1 MTIYATEPVDR
12 FDIRFP
18 EGLRDTIKASAR
30 ANNRSM
36 RSEINTIL
44 QDHYNPP
51 QSDRD
56 AIARE
61 IKRLADILASGG

>member
-1 MTIYATEPVDR
+1 MTIYATEPLDR

-18 EGLRDTIKASAR
+18 VGLRDTIKASAR

-36 RSEINTIL
+36 RSEINAIL
-44 QDHYNPP
+44 QNHYNPP
-51 QSDRD
+51 QNDRD

-61 IKRLADILASGG
+61 IKRLADILAQTV